1 MGYGRMFERMFVA
14 SVFRMIIGAIL
25 APLRRLFR

>member
-1 MGYGRMFERMFVA
+1 MRYGRLFERMFVA

-25 APLRRLFR
+25 APVRRLFR

>member
-1 MGYGRMFERMFVA
+1 MRYGRLFERMFVA

-25 APLRRLFR
+25 APMRRLFR

>member
-25 APLRRLFR
+25 APMRRLFR